1 MKLQPWVAC
10 VLANFGGCACDG
22 TTGYE
27 CLFGH
32 VRHTVITYAK
42 PVQPPERG
50 GKSKKAQV
58 SPLNT
63 CHAAN
68 SRAGSEASH
77 RDGQDGNNMARRN
90 RAQEDEGVI
99 LFGDISGSESDEEDD
114 NVDIVGRRLS
124 TWTENA

>member
-1 MKLQPWVAC
+1 M
-10 VLANFGGCACDG
+10 LANFGGCACDRS
-22 TTGYE
+22 TGYE
-27 CLFGH
+27 CLLELA
-32 VRHTVITYAK
+32 RRTVVAYAEL
-42 PVQPPERG
+42 VQPPKRSR
-50 GKSKKAQV
+50 KSKKTQV
-58 SPLNT
+58 SPLST
-63 CHAAN
+63 GHAAN

-99 LFGDISGSESDEEDD
+99 LFRDISGSESDEEDV